1 MNLSHSLLNALKDY
15 GAREVFGI
23 PGDFALPFFRQ
34 IETSGILPLF
44 TFSHEP
50 GLGFAAD
57 AAGRYRGTLGVAVVT
72 YGAGCLNM
80 INAVA
85 NAYAEKSPLVVI
97 SGAPGASEAD
107 MGLSL
112 HHQVKHL
119 DSQRLVMNEVTCAQC
134 VLDDPRTACAEIA
147 RVLSTARHLSR
158 PVYIEFPRDQV
169 EAPANAVEPYQPPVS
184 NSDAAQVAAAETLQ
198 LLKNAEKPALLLG
211 VEIRRYGLSDKV
223 AQLAKLLS
231 IPAATSFMGRG
242 ILAETDAP
250 LAGTYLGLAGDDS
263 VRKLVEHS
271 DGLLMLGVILCDTN
285 FGVSKRKVDM
295 RNAVHAFD
303 AQVSINYH
311 RYDEV
316 YLTEFV
322 NQLLL
327 QAETIGSA
335 TPGSANYD
343 TGMPLDDQLIT
354 SRDVALAVNDMF
366 GEYGAMPISSD
377 MGDCLFS
384 ALDMQ
389 HTEMVAP
396 GYYATMGPGVP
407 AGLGLQ
413 IAAEQRTLILVGD
426 GAFQMTGWEL
436 GNCRKLG
443 VAPIVIVYNNK
454 AWGMLK
460 AFQGETRYNDLDEWH
475 FADLCEALGGKGRR
489 VQTRAQ
495 LAEALHEAQADNS
508 QFRLVEVMLSRSDL
522 SRALSQF
529 TGAIKAHS
537 VLRDSDEEPKMNE

>member
-1 MNLSHSLLNALKDY
+1 MNLSHALLTALKDY
-15 GAREVFGI
+15 GAREIFGI

-34 IETSGILPLF
+34 IENSGILPLY

-97 SGAPGASEAD
+97 SGAPGALEGD

-134 VLDDPRTACAEIA
+134 VLDDPRTASAEIA
-147 RVLSTARHLSR
+147 RVLSAARHLSR

-169 EAPANAVEPYQPPVS
+169 ETEAGKVSAYQPPVS
-184 NSDAAQVAAAETLQ
+184 NPDAARAAAAETLQ

-223 AQLAKLLS
+223 AQLANRLS

-250 LAGTYLGLAGDDS
+250 LAGTYLGLAGEES
-263 VRKLVEHS
+263 VRKLVEHA

-303 AQVSINYH
+303 AQVGINYH
-311 RYDEV
+311 RYHDV
-316 YLTEFV
+316 YLPEFV
-322 NQLLL
+322 DQLLL
-327 QAETIGSA
+327 QAESIGSA
-335 TPGSANYD
+335 TPASAHYD
-343 TGMPLDDQLIT
+343 SGMPHDEQLIT
-354 SRDVALAVNDMF
+354 SRDVAIAINDMF
-366 GEYGAMPISSD
+366 SEFGSMPISSD

-384 ALDMQ
+384 ALDIQ

-413 IAAEQRTLILVGD
+413 IAAGQRTLILVGD

-436 GNCRKLG
+436 GNCRRLG
-443 VAPIVIVYNNK
+443 VAPIVVVYNNK

-460 AFQGETRYNDLDEWH
+460 AFQGDTRYNDLDEWG
-475 FADLCEALGGKGRR
+475 FADMCAGLGGEGKR
-489 VQTRAQ
+489 VHTRAQ
-495 LAEALHEAQADNS
+495 LAAALVEAQADDT
-508 QFRLVEVMLSRSDL
+508 QFRLIEVMLSRADL

-529 TGAIKAHS
+529 TGTIKAQS
-537 VLRDSDEEPKMNE
+537 ALDI

>member
-1 MNLSHSLLNALKDY
+1 MNLSHALLHALKNY
-15 GAREVFGI
+15 GAGEVFGI

-34 IETSGILPLF
+34 IESSGILPLY

-97 SGAPGASEAD
+97 SGAPGAAEGEL
-107 MGLSL
+107 GLSL

-134 VLDDPRTACAEIA
+134 VLNDPQTAPAEIA
-147 RVLSTARHLSR
+147 RVLRAARHLSR

-169 EAPANAVEPYQPPVS
+169 EAEVTPVPDYQPPQS
-184 NSDAAQVAAAETLQ
+184 NAEAARAAAAETLL
-198 LLKNAEKPALLLG
+198 LLKHAENPALLLG
-211 VEIRRYGLSDKV
+211 VEIRRYALSDKV
-223 AQLAKLLS
+223 AKLAKLLR
-231 IPAATSFMGRG
+231 IPAVTSFMGRG

-250 LAGTYLGLAGDDS
+250 LAGTYLGLAGDES
-263 VRKLVEHS
+263 VRKLIEHA
-271 DGLLMLGVILCDTN
+271 DGLLMLGVILSDTN
-285 FGVSKRKVDM
+285 FGVSKRKIDM
-295 RNAVHAFD
+295 RRAVVAFD

-311 RYDEV
+311 HYTDI
-316 YLTEFV
+316 YLPEFV
-322 NQLLL
+322 DQLLA

-335 TPGSANYD
+335 TPTSAHYQI
-343 TGMPLDDQLIT
+343 GMPHDQQAIT
-354 SRDVALAVNDMF
+354 SRDVAVAVNDMF
-366 GEYGAMPISSD
+366 NQHGTMPISSD

-384 ALDMQ
+384 ALDIQ
-389 HTEMVAP
+389 HTELVAP

-413 IAAEQRTLILVGD
+413 IAAKQRTLILVGD

-436 GNCRKLG
+436 GNCRQLG

-460 AFQGETRYNDLDEWH
+460 AFQGDTQYNDLDEWH
-475 FADLCEALGGKGRR
+475 FADMCEGLGGKGQR

-495 LAEALHEAQADNS
+495 LGAALAAAQADET
-508 QFRLVEVMLSRSDL
+508 QFRLIEVMLSRTDL

-529 TGAIKAHS
+529 TNAIKANS
-537 VLRDSDEEPKMNE
+537 VLGNDSSGQSS

>member
-1 MNLSHSLLNALKDY
+1 MKLSHALLNALKDY
-15 GAREVFGI
+15 GAGEIFGI

-34 IETSGILPLF
+34 IESSGILPLY

-97 SGAPGASEAD
+97 SGAPGATEGD

-134 VLDDPRTACAEIA
+134 VLDDPRTASAEIA

-169 EAPANAVEPYQPPVS
+169 ETQVSKVETYQPPVL
-184 NSDAAQVAAAETLQ
+184 NPEAASAAAEETLK
-198 LLKNAEKPALLLG
+198 LLKRAEKPALLLG

-223 AQLAKLLS
+223 AQLARILS

-250 LAGTYLGLAGDDS
+250 LAGTYLGLAGEES
-263 VRKLVEHS
+263 VRKLIEHA

-295 RNAVHAFD
+295 RKAVHAFD
-303 AQVSINYH
+303 AQISINYH
-311 RYDEV
+311 RYHEV
-316 YLTEFV
+316 YLPEFV
-322 NQLLL
+322 DQLLV

-335 TPGSANYD
+335 TPASAHYD
-343 TGMPLDDQLIT
+343 TGMPHDERLIT
-354 SRDVALAVNDMF
+354 SRDVAIAVNDMF
-366 GEYGAMPISSD
+366 DEYGTMPISSD

-413 IAAEQRTLILVGD
+413 ISAGQRTLILVGD

-436 GNCRKLG
+436 GNCRRLN
-443 VAPIVIVYNNK
+443 VAPIVIVFNNK

-460 AFQGETRYNDLDEWH
+460 AFQGDTQYNDLEEWG
-475 FADLCEALGGKGRR
+475 FADICKGLGGSGVR
-489 VQTRAQ
+489 VHTRAQ
-495 LAEALHEAQADNS
+495 LAAALAEAQADET

-529 TGAIKAHS
+529 TGTIKAHS
-537 VLRDSDEEPKMNE
+537 VLGKTPSEQ